1 MGRRRLR
8 AAMLADGVLAQGD
21 SDLAE
26 LRLEAGVEAADF
38 DRGEGAVIGLADNGR
53 SMMRTVR
60 SAPSVLAPARSR
72 R

>member
-8 AAMLADGVLAQGD
+8 AAKLADGVLAQGD

-38 DRGEGAVIGLADNGR
+38 DRGEGAVVGLADN
-53 SMMRTVR
+53 
-60 SAPSVLAPARSR
+60 A
-72 R
+72 